1 MGDLFDHIF
10 LEKPTSLV
18 LRMAS
23 LLIYLSRVWLESRL
37 WFVVDLDSLAD
48 RSLFLRRWGQ
58 RLGGSLVG

>member
-48 RSLFLRRWGQ
+48 RSLFLRRW
-58 RLGGSLVG
+58 R